1 MKRLLLAL
9 AGLLVAAQAAF
20 AGSGATYTVTFEG
33 QWTAANHPREY
44 PAHAHFSGLIGA
56 THGTG
61 YALFRE
67 GGIATD
73 GLERLS
79 EMGAHSPLDQEIRK
93 AIEAG
98 TAGALLTSGPL
109 FDLPKSASITFAV
122 DDKHPM
128 VSVAAMIA
136 KSRLRKFGPSSEL
149 RPRLPKCRVP
159 EKQESANTRSGSPT
173 PSGSSVFPQEALIIV
188 LIHALPF
195 PFEECPVF
203 SIRAYLFAVES
214 WHRMTCFRRQE
225 VVVV

>member
-128 VSVAAMIA
+128 VSLVAMIA
-136 KSRLRKFGPSSEL
+136 PSPDWFAGVADVNLRAGGAWVKHHEVIVYAWDAGTDSGITYQADDADTQ
-149 RPRLPKCRVP
+149 PRQPIALNRSHHFTNGKTLLPVGKLVFQ
-159 EKQESANTRSGSPT
+159 KMAAPT
-173 PSGSSVFPQEALIIV
+173 P
-188 LIHALPF
+188 
-195 PFEECPVF
+195 
-203 SIRAYLFAVES
+203 RASLK
-214 WHRMTCFRRQE
+214 
-225 VVVV
+225 